1 MSKNLTQ
8 DEFVQKVNEKYNG
21 EFEVVSEYV
30 NAKTPVKI
38 RHKACGTVFPRIPN
52 KITTKSRNCTCPIC
66 DGYKARTPLM
76 GINDLWSTHPDIAKM
91 LKNPEDGY
99 KVSKG
104 TNGEF
109 DFSCP
114 YCNNTV
120 NKPIFEVVERGYL
133 PCPFCSGGKS
143 YPNRFMANLLRIL
156 NVDFISEYKISPY
169 TYLFDFYFIIKNKK
183 YIVEMDGGIGH
194 GNKEWGGCKDFK
206 GLEKDL
212 IKDNICSQNNIK
224 MIRIDCNYTNKRFDY
239 IKQSILNSDLNLL
252 LDFSIIDFSYIDKI
266 SCGSQ
271 IMQVANFWNDGIK
284 SYDEL
289 TLLTNLSHGTVRN
302 YLKKASEYNYVS
314 ETYEEILKKIRFA
327 SNRKIS
333 NSKSYR
339 IMCEQTGEV
348 FCSINEAQR
357 QMGVTGIRNC
367 LTGKQAY
374 AGKLPDGTKLT
385 WTKISNEQYEQM
397 LLKEHSNECSFLM

>member
-1 MSKNLTQ
+1 MSGKLTQ

-21 EFEVVSEYV
+21 KFEVVGEYV
-30 NAKTPVKI
+30 NAKTPIKI
-38 RHKACGTVFPRIPN
+38 KHRDCGTVFPRIPN
-52 KITTKSRNCTCPIC
+52 KITAKSRNCTCPVC
-66 DGYKARTPLM
+66 DGYKARTPLV
-76 GINDLWSTHPDIAKM
+76 GINDLWSTHPEIAKI

-109 DFSCP
+109 DFLCP

-156 NVDFISEYKISPY
+156 NIDFISEYKIPPY
-169 TYLFDFYFIIKNKK
+169 TYLFDFYFMIKNQK

-206 GLEKDL
+206 GLENDL
-212 IKDNICSQNNIK
+212 IKDDICSQKNIK
-224 MIRIDCNYTNKRFDY
+224 IIRIDCNYSNNRFDY
-239 IKQSILNSDLNLL
+239 VKQSILNSDLNLL
-252 LDFSIIDFSYIDKI
+252 LDFSTIDFSYIDKI

-271 IMQVANFWNDGIK
+271 IIQVANFWNDGIK

-289 TLLTNLSHGTVRN
+289 TRLTNLSRDTVRK
-302 YLKKASEYNYVS
+302 YLKKASEYSYVS
-314 ETYEEILKKIRFA
+314 EAYEEILKRVRLD
-327 SNRKIS
+327 SNKKIS

-339 IMCEQTGEV
+339 IMCNQTGEV
-348 FCSINEAQR
+348 FCSIKEAQR
-357 QMGVTGIRNC
+357 QTGVTGIRNC
-367 LTGKQAY
+367 LTGEQSY

-385 WTKISNEQYEQM
+385 WTKISNEQYEQI
-397 LLKEHSNECSFLM
+397 LKVESEKGSFLL